1 MSFFA
6 LSITLQIAIICGLL
20 LVVVFVTFLGMVVRR
35 EQRAAHGRRPSAGQG
50 TRATTTTTI
59 TTTTSERRTGGAW
72 EGADAARAAR
82 GARPRYDDE
91 LPALE
96 LGDTQWREL
105 SERAQTQSNLVANT
119 ISPGAPGVY
128 KTGFNPFFRS
138 AETDIEVEE
147 VADLVQ
153 QATLMCTLANYP
165 EAISMLTRH
174 IRETEKPA
182 PKAWL
187 MLFDLYAKTARMDQY
202 ANLAQGFRIL
212 FNAEVPSWNR
222 QLTEASKS
230 LEAYPQVMT
239 KVQRLWGLPSC
250 RAFLESLLYD
260 DRGGNRQGFM
270 LTAYSDIIFLLE
282 VIDAQAALN
291 REQEERQRIEQKLS
305 VNARH

>member
-20 LVVVFVTFLGMVVRR
+20 LVVVFVSFLAIVLVR
-35 EQRAAHGRRPSAGQG
+35 EQRAAHGRRPSSGQG
-50 TRATTTTTI
+50 TRATTTTR
-59 TTTTSERRTGGAW
+59 ERRAGGAW

-105 SERAQTQSNLVANT
+105 TERAQTQSNLVANT

-138 AETDIEVEE
+138 ADMDIEVEE

-222 QLTEASKS
+222 QLAEASKP

-282 VIDAQAALN
+282 VIDAQAGLN
-291 REQEERQRIEQKLS
+291 TDEEERRRIEQKLS
-305 VNARH
+305 VNPRR